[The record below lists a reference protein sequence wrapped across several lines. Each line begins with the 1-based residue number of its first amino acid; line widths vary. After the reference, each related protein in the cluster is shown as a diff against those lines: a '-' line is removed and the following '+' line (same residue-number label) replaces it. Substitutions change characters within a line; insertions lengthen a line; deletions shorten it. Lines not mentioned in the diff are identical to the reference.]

1 LDHPSQPSIPKT
13 VSQWENAPRSL
24 AATAAVLLVL
34 VLTLFIVAYR
44 YGIPMVG
51 RFVAERLPASVS
63 VAVSDNMLASL
74 DEHALRPSRVSGDR
88 QRALTAAFLG
98 LRTERRAAGYRL
110 LFRESEAFGANAVA
124 LPSGIIIV
132 TDALINLAHDD
143 REILGVLAH
152 EAGHVEHRHGM
163 RLVLQTSVLTLV
175 VGWVVGDFGS
185 IIALAPTALMQ
196 AHYSRD
202 FEREADA
209 SAAAALRRSG
219 ISPAVL
225 ADMLERIESSERGRA
240 SQQDPESPAMKRIP
254 SDRDTRQPTPPEET
268 GDAGNRSLFDYAATH
283 PATSERLE
291 YLRSK

>member
-1 LDHPSQPSIPKT
+1 
-13 VSQWENAPRSL
+13 
-24 AATAAVLLVL
+24 VLLL
-34 VLTLFIVAYR
+34 LGLTLLIVAYR
-44 YGIPMVG
+44 YAIPMVG
-51 RFVAERLPASVS
+51 RFVADRLPASVS

-74 DEHALRPSRVSGDR
+74 DEHALRPSRVSDDR
-88 QRALTAAFLG
+88 QRALTTAFLG

-196 AHYSRD
+196 AKYSRD

-209 SAAAALRRSG
+209 YAADVLGRSG
-219 ISPAVL
+219 ISPGVL
-225 ADMLERIESSERGRA
+225 ADMLERIESSERTRA
-240 SQQDPESPAMKRIP
+240 RQRDPDPPAMKRMP
-254 SDRDTRQPTPPEET
+254 SDRDAGQRTPAES
-268 GDAGNRSLFDYAATH
+268 AGGAGEQSLFDYAATH
-283 PATSERLE
+283 PTTRERLE